1 MTSTNTEWAGHAAGL
16 VATLTDSGDLRDPAW
31 AAAIAATPRHLL
43 VPTAYQQQ
51 CDGAWDKIDTT
62 GPGLGLAY
70 SLTTLVTEI
79 DNDGGPSPPAPSPI
93 SWYGCWKH
101 SISTM
106 DTECWRSA
114 PAQATTPR

>member
-79 DNDGGPSPPAPSPI
+79 DNDGGAI
-93 SWYGCWKH
+93 S
-101 SISTM
+101 SSTRPDLMVRTM